1 MRTTVK
7 IGLMYT
13 SVTVGMARHNTKV
26 ESVTERGV

>member
-1 MRTTVK
+1 MKTSVK

-13 SVTVGMARHNTKV
+13 SVIVGMARHSTKV